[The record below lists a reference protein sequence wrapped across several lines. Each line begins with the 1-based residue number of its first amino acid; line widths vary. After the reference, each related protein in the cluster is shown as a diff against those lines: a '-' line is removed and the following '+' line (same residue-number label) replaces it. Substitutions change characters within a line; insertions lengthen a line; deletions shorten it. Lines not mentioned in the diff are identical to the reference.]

1 MENTN
6 YDEEVSNWNPET
18 VFQFVKENILQFLL
32 LLLVFVIIYVVDH
45 ITNLNAILYGAP
57 ISNTIL
63 QQKPPTGKKRSK
75 K

>member
-6 YDEEVSNWNPET
+6 YDDLSTWTPET
-18 VFQFVKENILQFLL
+18 VFQFIKENILQLLL
-32 LLLVFVIIYVVDH
+32 LLLVFVIIYAVDH
-45 ITNLNAILYGAP
+45 ISNINTMLYAAAP

-63 QQKPPTGKKRSK
+63 QKKPTGKRSK